1 MPLRKKVVIRT
12 LAGVDE
18 NHWSEPSTYHISMHS
33 EGARSSDETA
43 YCLSRVIMAAIEDL
57 QRAIAVM
64 WAEFQSLHQETIV
77 PQAPQVP

>member
-1 MPLRKKVVIRT
+1 MPLRNKVVVGT

-57 QRAIAVM
+57 QRAQATIWV
-64 WAEFQSLHQETIV
+64 EF
-77 PQAPQVP
+77 